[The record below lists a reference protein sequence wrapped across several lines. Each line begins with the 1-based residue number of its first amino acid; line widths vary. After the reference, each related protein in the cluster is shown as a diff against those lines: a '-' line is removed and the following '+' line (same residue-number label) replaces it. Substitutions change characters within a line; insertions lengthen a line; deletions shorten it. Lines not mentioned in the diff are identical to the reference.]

1 MATKKLTPVKTEDT
15 SVDDQMLTEL
25 RTLNETMSV
34 FSKYLE
40 RMDWKLWMI
49 MNMIKMIGEENGYMF
64 TTNDE
69 DNTKTTGEFE

>member
-1 MATKKLTPVKTEDT
+1 MATKKLTPVKTEAA
-15 SVDDQMLTEL
+15 SVEDQMLTEL

>member
-1 MATKKLTPVKTEDT
+1 MATKKLTPVKTEAA

-49 MNMIKMIGEENGYMF
+49 MNMIKLIGEENGYMF

>member
-1 MATKKLTPVKTEDT
+1 MATKKLTPVKTESA

-49 MNMIKMIGEENGYMF
+49 MNMIKLIGEENGYTF
-64 TTNDE
+64 KTNDE
-69 DNTKTTGEFE
+69 DKTKTTGEFE

>member
-1 MATKKLTPVKTEDT
+1 MATKKLTPVKTESA

-25 RTLNETMSV
+25 RTLNETMGV

-49 MNMIKMIGEENGYMF
+49 MNMIKLIGEENGYMF
-64 TTNDE
+64 KTNDE
-69 DNTKTTGEFE
+69 DKTKTTGEFE

>member
-1 MATKKLTPVKTEDT
+1 MATKKLTPVKAEAP

-69 DNTKTTGEFE
+69 DNTMTTGEFE

>member
-1 MATKKLTPVKTEDT
+1 MATKKLTPVKTEDA

-49 MNMIKMIGEENGYMF
+49 MNMIKLIGEENGYTF
-64 TTNDE
+64 STNDE
-69 DNTKTTGEFE
+69 DKTKTTGEFE